1 MAYSYYSYT
10 ADGDTS
16 HFTIPF
22 EYISADHLRVKL
34 NGVATTEYTLPTS
47 SRVALNTTPASG
59 TLVSI
64 SRVTPKDDAIVD
76 FVTASMLR
84 ATDLN
89 TATLQQM
96 YCLQEIIDHALL
108 TNAINE
114 YDAGERVISNVANPT
129 NDLDAANRQWVL
141 AIMSG
146 SGNVPAPLGSEKTLY
161 STGSSTYEWRT
172 GLTVPTGSSATVGK
186 VLTSY
191 GSGDSRWH
199 LLKVDD
205 ISDAGTAA
213 LRNYGTAQGSLP
225 MLGEGGKLP
234 LSTIPDLTTD
244 NFSELTDTIATVAT
258 LNNALAAVAVGV
270 EHLKGTY

>member
-1 MAYSYYSYT
+1 MAYSYVSYT

-22 EYISADHLRVKL
+22 EYISTDHLRVKL
-34 NGVATTEYTLPTS
+34 NGVATTEYTLPTA
-47 SRVALNTTPASG
+47 SRVALNTKPASG

-64 SRVTPKDDAIVD
+64 SRVTPKDDTIVD
-76 FVTASMLR
+76 FVNAALLKAS
-84 ATDLN
+84 DLN
-89 TATLQQM
+89 TASLQQL
-96 YCLQEIIDHALL
+96 YCLQELIDHALV

-141 AIMSG
+141 ALMSG
-146 SGNVPAPLGSEKTLY
+146 SGNVPSPLSSGKTLY
-161 STGSSTYEWRT
+161 STGSRTYEWRT

-191 GSGDSRWH
+191 GEGDSRWH
-199 LLKVDD
+199 SLKVED

-213 LRNYGTAQGSLP
+213 LRNFGTAQGSLP

-244 NFSELTDTIATVAT
+244 NFSELTDTIATVAST
-258 LNNALAAVAVGV
+258 NNALAAAAIGADHV
-270 EHLKGTY
+270 KGTY